1 MMKKLL
7 SSVAMAAIFCS
18 LAMAQGAQGQAPAS
32 GPGQEGM
39 SPPPAGSV
47 TQSRGRMGFGGPMH
61 RMRAH
66 GPMRDWWKN
75 PRVAQKLG
83 LTDDQLQ
90 QLEKISYDSRMKMI
104 DLHAAVQKE
113 QLELG
118 HELQA
123 DHPNED
129 AVLGQVDKVS
139 QAKAAMARAHVRTL
153 LATRNVLSP
162 QQWQELK
169 SLRMDFHRRFGQG
182 RGARGRGMMMRQMS
196 PKQ

>member
-7 SSVAMAAIFCS
+7 SSIAMAAIFCS
-18 LAMAQGAQGQAPAS
+18 LAIAQGAQGQAPAN

-39 SPPPAGSV
+39 PPPPAGSV
-47 TQSRGRMGFGGPMH
+47 AQFQGRMGFGGPML

-83 LTDDQLQ
+83 LTDDQVQ
-90 QLEKISYDSRMKMI
+90 QLDKISYDSRMKMI
-104 DLHAAVQKE
+104 DLHAAVEKE

-139 QAKAAMARAHVRTL
+139 QAKAAIARARVRTL
-153 LATRNVLSP
+153 LATRSVLSP

-169 SLRMDFHRRFGQG
+169 SLRMDFHPRFWRV
-182 RGARGRGMMMRQMS
+182 RGSGGRGMMMRRMS